1 MSGLWAYVE
10 RSQAWWKMPLS
21 NQIEPSHLRMHLREP
36 TVKYESERINGI
48 HSFSFA
54 NLLDL
59 HDGLCRDL
67 LYAPGPS
74 LDNVNSVDVQ
84 KHNVIAFAE
93 SLNYPTELARVWCSE
108 QRWNT
113 MIRQYLD
120 PTSTREWLE
129 TIESAFPSSKRGI
142 AVLRTNTVEKRRG
155 GKGTTRRWGSCM
167 LSLSFRRLPHPQ
179 ITLHSRTSYLGYLSL
194 LDLGVAHVAGI
205 EVSKR
210 TGIPVEDISFCW
222 SLEMAQFHGF
232 RCLAFPL
239 GDKQEFKVFKN
250 FGKQFDG
257 PDDPAM
263 KEYPGFRLA
272 WRQYSKI
279 REMDKTGWQYSQQTF
294 SSSRRVRKRFH
305 TETKGLEYAERFA
318 ENALRSDHKAYNKLA
333 HVPFSDLTF
342 KAIGL

>member
-1 MSGLWAYVE
+1 MRAEEFDGL
-10 RSQAWWKMPLS
+10 
-21 NQIEPSHLRMHLREP
+21 
-36 TVKYESERINGI
+36 
-48 HSFSFA
+48 HSFSFG

-67 LYAPGPS
+67 LYAPARS
-74 LDNVNSVDVQ
+74 LDNINSVDVQ
-84 KHNVIAFAE
+84 KHNILARAQ
-93 SLNYPTELARVWCSE
+93 SLAYPTDLARVWCSE

-120 PTSTREWLE
+120 PTSTTEWLD

-167 LSLSFRRLPHPQ
+167 LSLSFRRVPFPQ
-179 ITLHSRTSYLGYLSL
+179 VTLHSRTSYLGYLSL
-194 LDLGVAHVAGI
+194 LDLGVAHVAGQEI
-205 EVSKR
+205 SKR
-210 TGIPVEDISFCW
+210 TGIPVEEMSFVW
-222 SLEMAQFHGF
+222 SLEMGQFHGF

-239 GDKQEFKVFKN
+239 GDKDEFKRFKK

-257 PDDPAM
+257 PEDPAM

-272 WRQYSKI
+272 YRQYSKI
-279 REMDKTGWQYSQQTF
+279 RDMDRENWQYAQQTF

-305 TETKGLEYAERFA
+305 TEMKGLEYAERFA
-318 ENALRSDHKAYNKLA
+318 IGDNLRSDHKAYNKLA
-333 HVPFSDLTF
+333 HKPFEELTF

>member
-1 MSGLWAYVE
+1 MKAE
-10 RSQAWWKMPLS
+10 RLDG
-21 NQIEPSHLRMHLREP
+21 
-36 TVKYESERINGI
+36 T
-48 HSFSFA
+48 HSFSFD
-54 NLLDL
+54 NLLSL

-67 LYAPGPS
+67 LYAPALS

-84 KHNVIAFAE
+84 KHNVLAFAK
-93 SLNYPTELARVWCSE
+93 SLEYPTHLSRVWCSE

-120 PTSTREWLE
+120 PSATTEWLD

-167 LSLSFRRLPHPQ
+167 LSLSFRRIPYPQ

-194 LDLGVAHVAGI
+194 LDLGVAHVAGL

-210 TGIPVEDISFCW
+210 TGIPVEEMSFCW

-239 GDKQEFKVFKN
+239 GDPQEFKRFKK
-250 FGKQFDG
+250 FGKNKTD
-257 PDDPAM
+257 AELR
-263 KEYPGFRLA
+263 EYPGFRLA
-272 WRQYSKI
+272 WKQYQKI
-279 REMDKTGWQYSQQTF
+279 REMDKSDFQYSQQTF

-305 TETKGLEYAERFA
+305 TETLGLDYANRFA
-318 ENALRSDHKAYNKLA
+318 VGDNLRSDHRAYNKLPY
-333 HVPFSDLTF
+333 VPFSELTF

>member
-1 MSGLWAYVE
+1 MGFVGKAMTHGLHTFSG
-10 RSQAWWKMPLS
+10 
-21 NQIEPSHLRMHLREP
+21 
-36 TVKYESERINGI
+36 
-48 HSFSFA
+48 A

-67 LYAPGPS
+67 LYAPASS
-74 LDNVNSVDVQ
+74 LDNINSVDVQ
-84 KHNVIAFAE
+84 KHNVLARAE
-93 SLNYPTELARVWCSE
+93 SLNYPTHLARVWCSQ

-120 PTSTREWLE
+120 PTATSEWLE

-167 LSLSFRRLPHPQ
+167 LSLSFRRVPEPQ

-194 LDLGVAHVAGI
+194 LDLGVAYVAGKEI
-205 EVSKR
+205 GQR
-210 TGIPVEDISFCW
+210 TGIPVSEMSFVW

-239 GDKQEFKVFKN
+239 GNTEEFKKFRQ
-250 FGKQFDG
+250 FGKQFDS
-257 PDDPAM
+257 DAEM

-272 WRQYSKI
+272 WRQYQKI
-279 REMDKTGWQYSQQTF
+279 REMDKSGFQYSQQTF

-305 TETKGLEYAERFA
+305 TEVKGLEYAERFA
-318 ENALRSDHKAYNKLA
+318 QGDVLRSDHRAYNKLP
-333 HVPFSDLTF
+333 VIPFGALDF
-342 KAIGL
+342 RAIGL